1 MNATVY
7 RTETAP
13 VAHRDRQARHAHHAR
28 LASLTS
34 APASVKANYRR
45 SVRAAGKAALQ
56 GLLAEALADRAEGLV

>member
-7 RTETAP
+7 TTQT
-13 VAHRDRQARHAHHAR
+13 AHRDRQARHGRHAR

-34 APASVKANYRR
+34 APASVKALYRR

-56 GLLAEALADRAEGLV
+56 GLLAEALAEREEQLA